1 MTKKSE
7 LEKIKIAIIKSLHK
21 NRYYNKRH
29 TPIIHICKRL
39 PKIPC
44 KKIKKGITEL
54 RKEEVIIIKPTYH
67 GADVCLNVKKKK
79 EIDKYLN
86 KTQLLKKVKKSRD

>member
-1 MTKKSE
+1 MTKKFDE
-7 LEKIKIAIIKSLHK
+7 EMVKIAVIKSLHK

-29 TPIIHICKRL
+29 TPIIHVCKRL

-44 KKIKKGITEL
+44 KYIKKALKEL
-54 RKEEVIIIKPTYH
+54 KKEKIVTIKPTYH

-79 EIDKYLN
+79 EINQYLEKNNLN
-86 KTQLLKKVKKSRD
+86 K